1 MKTKEEKIFSSLIV
15 VLLIIFSINRFY
27 EDRQLKKDG
36 FFSVGHVS
44 SISFGGGDGWAFKF
58 SYKVKGNI
66 YLGSNKGSVGAISKD
81 SLVFL
86 RISNDDYSIWRLITD
101 KKVPECVKFND
112 VPERGWKN
120 IDSICSNL

>member
-1 MKTKEEKIFSSLIV
+1 MRAKDERILSSIIV
-15 VLLIIFSINRFY
+15 VLLIIFSINRYY
-27 EDRQLKKDG
+27 EDRLLEKEG
-36 FFSVGHVS
+36 FFTVGHVS

-66 YLGSNKGSVGAISKD
+66 YFGSMKGSIGAISKD

-86 RISNDDYSIWRLITD
+86 RIYNDDYSLWRLVAD

-112 VPERGWKN
+112 VPERGWKD
-120 IDSICSNL
+120 IDSICKP